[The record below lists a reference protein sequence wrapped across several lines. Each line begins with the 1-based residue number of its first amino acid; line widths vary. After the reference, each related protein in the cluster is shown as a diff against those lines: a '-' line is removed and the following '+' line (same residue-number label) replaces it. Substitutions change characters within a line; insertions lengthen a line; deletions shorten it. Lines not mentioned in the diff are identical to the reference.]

1 MEIKSVSVSQIN
13 QYIKKLIDSN
23 GVLAN
28 FWTSGEISNFKHHYY
43 GHMYITLKDEQSVLK
58 AVMFKSFADELDF
71 VPKDGMKVLARGRL
85 SVYEAA
91 GVYQFYI
98 EEMIPDGKGYFQE
111 QFEKLKKR
119 FEEEGLFDELKKKNI
134 PDFPEK
140 IGVCTATT
148 GAAVQDIINVVSR
161 RFPVSEIIIYP
172 TIVQGSGAVE
182 SISGAIEWFNK
193 NDAADVLIVGRG
205 GGSIEDLWAF
215 NEEKVAYAI
224 YNSHIPIISAV
235 GHETDFT
242 IADYVADLR
251 APTPSAAAEIA
262 VPDKSELLEKISVS
276 SSRLTNIMRS
286 HLEHSQLLLNQLK
299 PSNPKDVIYGF
310 SVKNDYLLKQLED
323 LINLKIN
330 KLSGDFYGVVRGLEA
345 LNPLSVMLRGYAIA
359 HDNNGTIYKSSKD
372 LKVGEDFKLRFH
384 DGNVDCRVI
393 EID

>member
-1 MEIKSVSVSQIN
+1 MEIKSISVSQIN

-23 GVLAN
+23 GVLSN
-28 FWTSGEISNFKHHYY
+28 FWISGEISNFKHHYY

-58 AVMFKSFADELDF
+58 AVMFKSFADELEF

-91 GVYQFYI
+91 GTYQFYI

-148 GAAVQDIINVVSR
+148 GAAVQDIINVISR
-161 RFPVSEIIIYP
+161 RYPVSEILIYP
-172 TIVQGSGAVE
+172 TTVQGAGAAD
-182 SISGAIEWFNK
+182 SICRAIEWFNE
-193 NDAADVLIVGRG
+193 NNAADVLIVGRG

-224 YNSHIPIISAV
+224 YNSDIPIISAV

-262 VPDKSELLEKISVS
+262 VPNKDELLDRISVS
-276 SSRLTNIMRS
+276 FDRLSNFMKLQI
-286 HLEHSQLLLNQLK
+286 EHNQLLLNQLK
-299 PSNPKDVIYGF
+299 PANPRDIIYGF
-310 SVKNDYLLKQLED
+310 SVKNDSLLKQLED
-323 LINLKIN
+323 SINLKIN
-330 KLSGDFYGVVRGLEA
+330 KLSGEFLSAVRGLDA
-345 LNPLSVMLRGYAIA
+345 LNPLSVMLRGYTIA
-359 HDNNGTIYKSSKD
+359 HSEEGEIYKSSKD
-372 LKVGEDFKLRFH
+372 MNSGMDFKLKFH
-384 DGNVDCRVI
+384 DGDVACKVV
-393 EID
+393 E

>member
-23 GVLAN
+23 GVLSN
-28 FWTSGEISNFKHHYY
+28 FWISGEISNFKHHYY

-58 AVMFKSFADELDF
+58 AVMFKSFADELEF

-91 GVYQFYI
+91 GTYQFYI

-148 GAAVQDIINVVSR
+148 GAAVQDIINVISR
-161 RFPVSEIIIYP
+161 RYPVSEILIYP
-172 TIVQGSGAVE
+172 TTVQGAGAAD
-182 SISGAIEWFNK
+182 SICRAIEWFNE
-193 NDAADVLIVGRG
+193 NNAADVLIVGRG

-224 YNSHIPIISAV
+224 YNSDIPIISAV

-262 VPDKSELLEKISVS
+262 VPNKDELLDRISVS
-276 SSRLTNIMRS
+276 FDRLSNFMKLQI
-286 HLEHSQLLLNQLK
+286 EHNQLLLNQLK
-299 PSNPKDVIYGF
+299 PTNPRDIIYGF
-310 SVKNDYLLKQLED
+310 SVKNDSLLKQLED
-323 LINLKIN
+323 SINLKIN
-330 KLSGDFYGVVRGLEA
+330 KLSGEFLSAVRGLDA
-345 LNPLSVMLRGYAIA
+345 LNPLSVMLRGYTIA
-359 HDNNGTIYKSSKD
+359 HSEEGEIYKSSKD
-372 LKVGEDFKLRFH
+372 MNSGMDFKLKFH
-384 DGNVDCRVI
+384 DGDVACKVV
-393 EID
+393 E

>member
-23 GVLAN
+23 GVLSN
-28 FWTSGEISNFKHHYY
+28 FWISGEISNFKHHYY

-58 AVMFKSFADELDF
+58 AVMFKSFADELEF

-91 GVYQFYI
+91 GTYQFYI

-148 GAAVQDIINVVSR
+148 GAAVQDIINVISR
-161 RFPVSEIIIYP
+161 RYPVSEILIYP
-172 TIVQGSGAVE
+172 TTVQGAGAAD
-182 SISGAIEWFNK
+182 SICRAIEWFNE
-193 NDAADVLIVGRG
+193 NNAADVLIVGRG

-224 YNSHIPIISAV
+224 YNSDIPIISAV

-262 VPDKSELLEKISVS
+262 VPNKDELLDRISVS
-276 SSRLTNIMRS
+276 FGRLSNFMKLQI
-286 HLEHSQLLLNQLK
+286 EHNQLLLNQLK
-299 PSNPKDVIYGF
+299 PANPSDIIYGF
-310 SVKNDYLLKQLED
+310 SVKNDSLLKQLED
-323 LINLKIN
+323 SINLKIN
-330 KLSGDFYGVVRGLEA
+330 KLSGEFLSAVRGLDA
-345 LNPLSVMLRGYAIA
+345 LNPLSVMLRGYTIA
-359 HDNNGTIYKSSKD
+359 HSEEGEIYKSSKD
-372 LKVGEDFKLRFH
+372 MNSGMDFKLKFH
-384 DGNVDCRVI
+384 DGDVACKVV
-393 EID
+393 E

>member
-13 QYIKKLIDSN
+13 QYIKKIIDSN
-23 GVLAN
+23 GVLSN
-28 FWTSGEISNFKHHYY
+28 FWISGEISNFKHHYY

-58 AVMFKSFADELDF
+58 SVMFKSFAEELEF

-91 GVYQFYI
+91 GTYQFYI

-140 IGVCTATT
+140 IGVCTAIT
-148 GAAVQDIINVVSR
+148 GAAVQDIINVISR
-161 RFPVSEIIIYP
+161 RYPVSEILIYP
-172 TIVQGSGAVE
+172 TVVQGAGAAD
-182 SISGAIEWFNK
+182 SICKSIEWFNQ
-193 NDAADVLIVGRG
+193 NNAADVLIVGRG

-215 NEEKVAYAI
+215 NEEKVAYTI

-262 VPDKSELLEKISVS
+262 VPNKYELLDRISVS
-276 SSRLTNIMRS
+276 FDRLS
-286 HLEHSQLLLNQLK
+286 QHAKSQLEHSQLLLNQLK
-299 PSNPKDVIYGF
+299 PANPRDIIYGF
-310 SVKNDYLLKQLED
+310 SVKNDYLLKMLED
-323 LINLKIN
+323 TINLKIN
-330 KLSGDFYGVVRGLEA
+330 KLSGDFCGIVKSLEA
-345 LNPLSVMLRGYAIA
+345 LNPLSVMLRGYTIA
-359 HDNNGTIYKSSKD
+359 HDPEGTIYKSSKD
-372 LKVGEDFKLRFH
+372 MKSGMDFKLKFH
-384 DGNVDCRVI
+384 DGDVFCKVI
-393 EID
+393 E